1 MDVYSYG
8 VLLCEMCI
16 RECPIPECLDEQL
29 SSMTNKDLRN
39 LVRQCTKKEPE
50 DRPTMQDVVFSLQS
64 LIKPVHWSGIIRQW
78 E

>member
-29 SSMTNKDLRN
+29 SSMTNKNLRN

-50 DRPTMQDVVFSLQS
+50 DRPTMQDVVFSLQA
-64 LIKPVHWSGIIRQW
+64 LIKPGTLKWYN
-78 E
+78 

>member
-64 LIKPVHWSGIIRQW
+64 LIKPVH
-78 E
+78 

>member
-8 VLLCEMCI
+8 VLLCEICI

-29 SSMTNKDLRN
+29 SSMTNKNLRN

-64 LIKPVHWSGIIRQW
+64 LIKPVH
-78 E
+78 

>member
-16 RECPIPECLDEQL
+16 RELPVPQCLDEQI
-29 SSMTNKDLRN
+29 SSMTNNKDLRN
-39 LVRQCTKKEPE
+39 LVQQCTKKGPE

-64 LIKPVHWSGIIRQW
+64 LIKPVH
-78 E
+78 